1 MRLTD
6 ARALELTERSEFIGF
21 AIYQQMEQARLELA
35 RAHWDDALAMVED
48 LPEAPH
54 ARCVALTVAGTVK
67 LRRGDDAADDD
78 LDEARRLAD
87 ELGELQRRGPVAAA
101 RAEAALLRGDLAA
114 ARAIARP
121 EFDEAD
127 RLVARALRAE
137 LAYLLV
143 RAGDDVGI
151 ADDDEHPFA
160 VQARGD
166 WRGAADLWRAAGC
179 PYHEAAALAES
190 PDDADLLDALA
201 ILDRIGAVPLA
212 RRVRAELRDRGVRN
226 IPRGPSNLTRRNPEG
241 LTDRQVGV
249 LRLLAE
255 GLTNAEIAD
264 RLVVSVRTVDSH
276 VAAVLTKLGVQS
288 RQDAVRAARELGV
301 LSA

>member
-1 MRLTD
+1 M
-6 ARALELTERSEFIGF
+6 ARS
-21 AIYQQMEQARLELA
+21 
-35 RAHWDDALAMVED
+35 
-48 LPEAPH
+48 
-54 ARCVALTVAGTVK
+54 
-67 LRRGDDAADDD
+67 
-78 LDEARRLAD
+78 
-87 ELGELQRRGPVAAA
+87 
-101 RAEAALLRGDLAA
+101 
-114 ARAIARP
+114 
-121 EFDEAD
+121 
-127 RLVARALRAE
+127 LRAE
-137 LAYLLV
+137 LAYLMV
-143 RAGDDVGI
+143 RAGDDVEI
-151 ADDDEHPFA
+151 ASDDEHPFA

-166 WRGAADLWRAAGC
+166 WRRAADLWRAAGS

-190 PDDADLLDALA
+190 PDEADLLEALA

-212 RRVRAELRDRGVRN
+212 RRVRAELRNRGVRN